1 MTGLSEDGKSI
12 MELTEP
18 GAVRDAGIIAA
29 SQKVEHYE
37 IETYG
42 TLAEFAKALEHKDTL
57 KLLLKTLKE

>member
-29 SQKVEHYE
+29 SQKVEH
-37 IETYG
+37 
-42 TLAEFAKALEHKDTL
+42 
-57 KLLLKTLKE
+57 